1 MTDPR
6 DNREGS
12 QRDEPPELPAELQLL
27 RDGPPE
33 LAGLLRFTMTSQML
47 GIPREK
53 VQGDFLFGLES
64 LRQRGLLPLED
75 VARVRARTS
84 SLAQDHREQW
94 AAGYVAGYLAAWAA
108 AILRVLDT
116 RGVEFDKHL
125 HRALNLCPDTDALT
139 RFLDRAVTATHEAD
153 LVAGEPGL
161 AAPGGS

>member
-12 QRDEPPELPAELQLL
+12 QRDEPPELPAVLQVL

-33 LAGLLRFTMTSQML
+33 LADLLRLTMTSQML
-47 GIPREK
+47 GIPQEK

-64 LRQRGLLPLED
+64 LRQRGLLPL
-75 VARVRARTS
+75 VFAHGMLTMGMTGR
-84 SLAQDHREQW
+84 
-94 AAGYVAGYLAAWAA
+94 
-108 AILRVLDT
+108 AILRILDT
-116 RGVEFDKHL
+116 RGVKFDKHL
-125 HRALNLCPDTDALT
+125 HRARHLCPDTDALT